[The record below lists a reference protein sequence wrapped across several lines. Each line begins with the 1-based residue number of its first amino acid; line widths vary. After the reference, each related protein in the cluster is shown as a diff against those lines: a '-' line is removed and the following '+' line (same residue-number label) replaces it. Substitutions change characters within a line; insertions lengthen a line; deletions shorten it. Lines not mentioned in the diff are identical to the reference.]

1 MKKQF
6 NFLFVVMMSVVP
18 LGFLSSCSNDEA
30 EDIHE
35 SSQSGNSATVDPD
48 VDDESLPF
56 IGEWK
61 GMGPYWASGTP
72 SGSYGVV
79 SGTWIFY
86 NDGTYYWKGY
96 NSYNYSYTERGKW
109 HYNAENSLLITD
121 GSCGLVWQIVDMS
134 DGQWTGTLMTKG
146 GTYTYKKT
154 TAETHVGDI
163 LVIDYGK
170 NKLVVQDTLF
180 SAKLSNQSYRF
191 GVCYGDKDNLVP
203 ETYTRVYA
211 DSLETSS
218 NIFKIQLN
226 GLKAGKYRLRGF
238 IENKDKTVKFGNEY
252 RAVCIT
258 PANNYVFLGEPKKY
272 MWVWFY
278 AKSALNLSG
287 EYVEEGC
294 YGDKFEVDKVVKQ
307 LTAWDIEIMDS
318 EAANFL
324 KSLTAK
330 IQYDDNF
337 KKHVYIKGKNND
349 NELILP
355 YYDSSYNNTWYY
367 TSMRHNDEYNMFSF
381 NKYGKFISE
390 YRNDDTAYVL
400 PVYRATVRWNN

>member
-1 MKKQF
+1 M
-6 NFLFVVMMSVVP
+6 VVVP
-18 LGFLSSCSNDEA
+18 LGFCSSCDNDEV
-30 EDIHE
+30 EDVHD
-35 SSQSGNSATVDPD
+35 SSQGGNSMTVDPN

-61 GMGPYWASGTP
+61 GMGPYHASGTP

-86 NDGTYYWKGY
+86 NDGTYYWEGY
-96 NSYNYSYTERGKW
+96 NSYDYSYTERGKW

-134 DGQWTGTLMTKG
+134 DDQWTGTIMTKG

-154 TAETHVGDI
+154 MADTRVGNV

-191 GVCYGDKDNLVP
+191 GICYGDKDNLVP

-211 DSLETSS
+211 DSLIKSS
-218 NIFKIQLN
+218 NIFKVQLD

-252 RAVCIT
+252 RAVCVT
-258 PANNYVFLGEPKKY
+258 PPSNYVFLGDPRKY
-272 MWVWFY
+272 MWVCFY

-287 EYVEEGC
+287 EFVEEGC

-307 LTAWDIEIMDS
+307 LTAWNIGIMDS

-337 KKHVYIKGKNND
+337 RKHVHIKGKNND

-355 YYDSSYNNTWYY
+355 YYDSVYNNTWYY
-367 TSMRHNDEYNMFSF
+367 TSGYHNGQYNMFCF
-381 NKYGKFISE
+381 NDYGNFVSG
-390 YRNDDTAYVL
+390 YRNDDNVYVL
-400 PVYRATVRWNN
+400 PVHRMTVRWNK